1 MCFNWL
7 TVFQC
12 VREKQ
17 TEMVSEM
24 VPAWTGHELGP
35 PIVVHCSA
43 GIGRTGTFCTL
54 DIAIRKFEDIGKVDI
69 MKTGRRRNLDSF
81 TNFPSFLSVECI
93 RAQRAFSIQMPDQYV
108 FCHLAFLEYVL
119 NMGYVEEIDLTGF
132 DEDDL
137 VD

>member
-1 MCFNWL
+1 M
-7 TVFQC
+7 TPV
-12 VREKQ
+12 
-17 TEMVSEM
+17 
-24 VPAWTGHELGP
+24 WTGHELGP

-69 MKTGRRRNLDSF
+69 MKTGEKTLPQLCRLTTCF
-81 TNFPSFLSVECI
+81 VFSVECI

-132 DEDDL
+132 DEEEL
-137 VD
+137 VE

>member
-1 MCFNWL
+1 
-7 TVFQC
+7 
-12 VREKQ
+12 
-17 TEMVSEM
+17 MVTGM
-24 VPAWTGHELGP
+24 TPVWTGHELGP

-69 MKTGRRRNLDSF
+69 MKTGRTTLPQVFRLTKF
-81 TNFPSFLSVECI
+81 VFSVECI

-132 DEDDL
+132 DEEEL
-137 VD
+137 VE